1 MKKIFSILM
10 IGLLLACA
18 SLISCS
24 NGSDSGS
31 GGNSGSSGGN
41 GNSSNNSHSILDN
54 TYWKSTEEVTLGGQT
69 GKLRVYFL
77 ETTDGNTLSI
87 NVVPEG
93 LTHGINVGSGKY
105 TYDNSTIHIT
115 DLELAGINGTYTYD
129 AQVTNDTFIIPH
141 TITQLS
147 YDLHFTKETTN

>member
-54 TYWKSTEEVTLGGQT
+54 TNWKSTEVVTLGEQT

-77 ETTDGNTLSI
+77 ETSDENKITITI
-87 NVVPEG
+87 VTEG
-93 LTHGINVGSGKY
+93 FTFGMDVGSGKY

-115 DLELAGINGTYTYD
+115 NLELAGINGTYTYD

>member
-1 MKKIFSILM
+1 M

-24 NGSDSGS
+24 NGSSSD
-31 GGNSGSSGGN
+31 SGSSGGN

-54 TYWKSTEEVTLGGQT
+54 TYWKSTEVVTLGEQT

-77 ETTDGNTLSI
+77 ETSDGNKITIYIVTEVSLF
-87 NVVPEG
+87 G
-93 LTHGINVGSGKY
+93 MNVGSGKY

-115 DLELAGINGTYTYD
+115 DLELAGINGTNTYD
-129 AQVTNDTFIIPH
+129 AQVTNDTFIIP
-141 TITQLS
+141 TSITQLL

>member
-24 NGSDSGS
+24 NGSD
-31 GGNSGSSGGN
+31 SGSSGGN

-87 NVVPEG
+87 NIVPEG
-93 LTHGINVGSGKY
+93 LTFGMNVGSGKY
-105 TYDNSTIHIT
+105 TYDNSTIHMT
-115 DLELAGINGTYTYD
+115 DLSLSGITGTYTYD
-129 AQVTNDTFIIPH
+129 VQVTNNTFIIP
-141 TITQLS
+141 TSITQLL